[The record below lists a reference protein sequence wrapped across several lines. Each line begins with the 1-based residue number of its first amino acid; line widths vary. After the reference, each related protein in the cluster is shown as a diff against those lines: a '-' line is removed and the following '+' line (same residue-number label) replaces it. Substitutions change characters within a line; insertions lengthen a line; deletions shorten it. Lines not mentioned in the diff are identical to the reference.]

1 MILLDTNLGS
11 LCRPPRAA
19 RSRRADGGADRA
31 PVAPVG
37 AQSAQIGAGIV
48 SFWCSARAAGQLFGA
63 LDHATEAEP
72 TRRCGQPGA

>member
-37 AQSAQIGAGIV
+37 AQSAQI
-48 SFWCSARAAGQLFGA
+48 AAGQLFGA